1 MIVLRPIVALRPPG
15 GRPGGRPTAPQTDR
29 TPMPLTPP
37 VQRER
42 LHTRSVVGDGYQ
54 RSDGMFD
61 LEARLVDTKSH
72 PYPLMS
78 GVREPGE
85 PIHDLWI
92 RVTIDRDCT
101 IHAVDAS
108 MPSIPYPGGCERGE
122 AVYQKLVGAN
132 LLHGFRRLVTDR
144 LGGVHG
150 CTHLTE
156 VVGSLPTLAVQMF
169 AGLVREIEGT
179 DKPFQLDRCH
189 ALDTRSETVH
199 RYYPQWYRGAA

>member
-1 MIVLRPIVALRPPG
+1 
-15 GRPGGRPTAPQTDR
+15 
-29 TPMPLTPP
+29 MPLTPP
-37 VQRER
+37 VPRER
-42 LHTRSVVGDGYQ
+42 LHTRSVVGDGY
-54 RSDGMFD
+54 RRGDGMFD

-72 PYPLMS
+72 PYRLMS

-85 PIHDLWI
+85 PIHDMWI

-108 MPSIPYPGGCERGE
+108 MPSIPYPDGCERGE
-122 AVYQKLVGAN
+122 AAYQKLVGAN

-156 VVGSLPTLAVQMF
+156 VVGTLPTLAVQMF

>member
-1 MIVLRPIVALRPPG
+1 
-15 GRPGGRPTAPQTDR
+15 
-29 TPMPLTPP
+29 MPLTPP
-37 VQRER
+37 VPRER
-42 LHTRSVVGDGYQ
+42 LHTRSVVGDGYR

-72 PYPLMS
+72 PYRLMS

-122 AVYQKLVGAN
+122 TAYQKLVGAN

-179 DKPFQLDRCH
+179 DKPFQLDRCQ
-189 ALDTRSETVH
+189 ALDTRSETVR

>member
-1 MIVLRPIVALRPPG
+1 
-15 GRPGGRPTAPQTDR
+15 
-29 TPMPLTPP
+29 MPLTPP
-37 VQRER
+37 VPRER

-179 DKPFQLDRCH
+179 DKPFQLDRCQ
-189 ALDTRSETVH
+189 ALDTRSDTVR